1 MTDLSM
7 IFCRSMKGLWNFA
20 EEKLMSVQGLVS
32 CSVEIC
38 KGKNVE
44 RNVNNVGFSCEI
56 LEGSLKVT

>member
-1 MTDLSM
+1 
-7 IFCRSMKGLWNFA
+7 MKGLWNFA